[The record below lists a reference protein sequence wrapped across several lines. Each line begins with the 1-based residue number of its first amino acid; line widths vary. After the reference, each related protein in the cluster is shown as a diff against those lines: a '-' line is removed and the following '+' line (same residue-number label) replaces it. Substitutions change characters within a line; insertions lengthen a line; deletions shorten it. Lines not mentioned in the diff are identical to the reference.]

1 MWEGTWPWTFMHKKC
16 TYVWSAHK
24 WRTWKV
30 CKHVYFL
37 WCIIVTQQQ
46 NQHTCTWK
54 EKNHVVCRFHYPLPP
69 MCETKILKP
78 LQINGNYSFSQQYLQ
93 TQVNKIFQFKKDLE
107 ENDDI
112 SFSEYLPWWKYI
124 YIKFEK

>member
-1 MWEGTWPWTFMHKKC
+1 
-16 TYVWSAHK
+16 
-24 WRTWKV
+24 
-30 CKHVYFL
+30 
-37 WCIIVTQQQ
+37 
-46 NQHTCTWK
+46 
-54 EKNHVVCRFHYPLPP
+54 